1 MKSLVCAFLLLSGS
15 ISYAKVCPDL
25 PVSTINSIEKD
36 KAAVRDL
43 LEILENENDE
53 MYTKVLKDI
62 YPRLR
67 RQSLS
72 LQKNL
77 NCYQQNNLIVYD
89 KSLNERLADL
99 RELNTE
105 RKKIVSLT
113 GSMNRT
119 NEKAKIIN
127 DALSALNVA
136 EIVIA
141 HLNLATPA
149 NK

>member
-1 MKSLVCAFLLLSGS
+1 
-15 ISYAKVCPDL
+15 
-25 PVSTINSIEKD
+25 
-36 KAAVRDL
+36 
-43 LEILENENDE
+43 

-67 RQSLS
+67 RQSMS

-136 EIVIA
+136 EIVIT